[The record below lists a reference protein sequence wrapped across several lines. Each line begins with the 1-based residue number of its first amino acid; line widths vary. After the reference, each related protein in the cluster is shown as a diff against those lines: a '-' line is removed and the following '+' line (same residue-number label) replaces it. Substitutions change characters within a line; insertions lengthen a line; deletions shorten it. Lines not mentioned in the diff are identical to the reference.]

1 MCDFIGYEIKHK
13 WRIKNKI
20 LEEEDVAEEPELE
33 KIQEQPITM
42 TQ

>member
-1 MCDFIGYEIKHK
+1 MCDYIGYEIKEK
-13 WRIKNKI
+13 WRVENKI
-20 LEEEDVAEEPELE
+20 VEEEDLEEEPELE

>member
-1 MCDFIGYEIKHK
+1 MCDFIGYEIKDK
-13 WRIKNKI
+13 WQIKNKI
-20 LEEEDVAEEPELE
+20 VEEEDLEEEPELE

>member
-1 MCDFIGYEIKHK
+1 MCDFIGYEIKDK

-20 LEEEDVAEEPELE
+20 LVEEDVAEEPELE
-33 KIQEQPITM
+33 KLQEQPITM

>member
-1 MCDFIGYEIKHK
+1 MCDFIGYEIKDR

-33 KIQEQPITM
+33 KIQEEAITM

>member
-1 MCDFIGYEIKHK
+1 MCDFIGYEIKDK

-20 LEEEDVAEEPELE
+20 VVEEDVAEEPELE
-33 KIQEQPITM
+33 KLQEQPITM